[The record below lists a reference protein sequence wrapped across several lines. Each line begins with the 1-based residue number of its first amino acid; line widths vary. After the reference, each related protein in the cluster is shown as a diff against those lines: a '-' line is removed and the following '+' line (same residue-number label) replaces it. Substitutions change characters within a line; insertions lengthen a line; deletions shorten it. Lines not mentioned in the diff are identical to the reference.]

1 MAEAD
6 TQAMVAQAIPATENL
21 TMGSV
26 MKTPLIRQL
35 ALLVGLALS
44 IAVGINVAMW
54 AKNPNFVTLF
64 ANLTG
69 QDTNQIIDVLRAAEM
84 PFKIDSSTGTIMVG
98 QDQVHEVRLKLAAQG
113 LPGTSAVGLEM
124 LQKDQGIGTSQ
135 FIETARYHHAL
146 ESELARSIASI
157 HAVETARVHLALPK
171 QSVFVRK
178 RTKTSAS
185 VFVRLY
191 PGRSLERGQIDA
203 IVHMVAS
210 SISNLESGQVTLVD
224 QNGRLLTSSDGNADI
239 MMSNKQFE
247 YKRQVEQSFATRITD
262 LLEPIVGVGKVR
274 AQITARLDFESVE
287 STSEVYDPEK
297 SVIRS
302 EQVAEEQTRTGIA
315 AEGIPG
321 ALSNQAP
328 GAGTTAAGTVSAEG
342 EQENIPTNQTRSSTR
357 NFEVDR
363 VIRHTRRP
371 TGTLQRLSVAVVIDD
386 KASKDDQ
393 GVVTSSAYSDAEVAE
408 MTTLIKEAIGFEQAR
423 GDSISV
429 INTSFVA
436 PEEVADLPEIP
447 IWEQG
452 WFWNLA
458 KQVLGAL
465 GVLLVYLIVL
475 KPIFKN
481 LFSTSAGQ
489 AVVMVGADGEPM
501 DPAQAQLQTQLQA
514 DTVAIGGAENEA
526 LAGLLEAKQAGYEGK
541 LDFTRGL
548 VQEDPKR
555 VANVVKNWVEA

>member
-1 MAEAD
+1 MAETD
-6 TQAMVAQAIPATENL
+6 TQAMVAQTLPIGANL

-26 MKTPLIRQL
+26 LKTPLIRQL
-35 ALLVGLALS
+35 ALLVGLALA

-98 QDQVHEVRLKLAAQG
+98 QDQVHEARLKLAAQG

-157 HAVETARVHLALPK
+157 HAIETARVHLALPK

-178 RTKTSAS
+178 RVKTSAS

-191 PGRSLERGQIDA
+191 PGRNLERGQIDA

-210 SISNLESGQVTLVD
+210 SIANLEAGQVTLVD
-224 QNGRLLTSSDGNADI
+224 QNGRLLTSSGGSADI

-247 YKRQVEQSFATRITD
+247 YKRQIEKSFVMRITD
-262 LLEPIVGVGKVR
+262 LLEPIVGMGKVR

-287 STSEVYDPEK
+287 STSEVYDPAK
-297 SVIRS
+297 SVVRS

-328 GAGTTAAGTVSAEG
+328 GAGTTAVGGATAEG
-342 EQENIPTNQTRSSTR
+342 AQENTPTNQTRSSTR

-363 VIRHTRRP
+363 VISHTRRP

-386 KASKDDQ
+386 KTSKNDK
-393 GVVTSSAYSDAEVAE
+393 GVMTRSAYSEAEVAE
-408 MTTLIKEAIGFEQAR
+408 MTTLIKEAIGFEEAR

-429 INTSFVA
+429 MNRAFVVPDA
-436 PEEVADLPEIP
+436 VANLPEVP

-475 KPIFKN
+475 KPIFRN
-481 LFSTSAGQ
+481 LFAAEASRE
-489 AVVMVGADGEPM
+489 VVMVGADGQPV
-501 DPAQAQLQTQLQA
+501 DPAQAQLQA
-514 DTVAIGGAENEA
+514 DTVAIGSGNEE

-541 LDFTRGL
+541 LEFTRGL